1 MHAFM
6 QYFETLPTRILFMSK
21 IYDYKCIIRVYY
33 IKLKCASMG
42 ICSEQHKQY
51 ELEIQNG
58 FLQDY
63 SFKMIFATGM
73 KSLMAQS
80 DMVDYIIS

>member
-6 QYFETLPTRILFMSK
+6 QYFETLSTRILFMSK
-21 IYDYKCIIRVYY
+21 IYDYKCIIYVYD
-33 IKLKCASMG
+33 ILKLKCASMG

-58 FLQDY
+58 FYKTTVSKWSLQ
-63 SFKMIFATGM
+63 
-73 KSLMAQS
+73 QEWNP
-80 DMVDYIIS
+80 